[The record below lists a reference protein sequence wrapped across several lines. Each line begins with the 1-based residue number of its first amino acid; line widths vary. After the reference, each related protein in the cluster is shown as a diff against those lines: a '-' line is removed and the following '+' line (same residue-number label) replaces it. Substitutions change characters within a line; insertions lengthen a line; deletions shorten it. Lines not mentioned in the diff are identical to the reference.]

1 MNKIEEVVLIGAGAQ
16 LSGLQGL
23 AAGLQNLALS
33 INILPSLRILDF
45 RVVGTDGYADQ
56 LISDY
61 FPPLITGLPTGL
73 EKFVFECET
82 PLMAVDAPL
91 KTI

>member
-1 MNKIEEVVLIGAGAQ
+1 M

-23 AAGLQNLALS
+23 ASGLQGLALS

-45 RVVGTDGYADQ
+45 RVVGIDGFADL
-56 LISDY
+56 LISHY
-61 FPPLITGLPTGL
+61 FPPLIIGLPTGL

-82 PLMAVDAPL
+82 PLKAVEASL
-91 KTI
+91 